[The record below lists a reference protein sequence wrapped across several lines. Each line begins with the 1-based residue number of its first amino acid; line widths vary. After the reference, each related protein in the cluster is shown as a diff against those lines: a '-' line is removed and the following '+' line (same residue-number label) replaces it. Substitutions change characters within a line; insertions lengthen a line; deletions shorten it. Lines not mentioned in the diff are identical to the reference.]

1 MKRYFDTDHLNLLG
15 VQQELLARLSLDR
28 VADALDAAR
37 ESLEDSLKIENDE
50 QYNAGSSTQV
60 SIDNVVSL
68 EEGQF
73 LNPMTRRDVRIF
85 ISNSIPDKA

>member
-73 LNPMTRRDVRIF
+73 LLFP
-85 ISNSIPDKA
+85 

>member
-60 SIDNVVSL
+60 SIDNVVSF

-73 LNPMTRRDVRIF
+73 LNPMTRRFIF